1 MFGPGFLDLLVF
13 SPYIIHTYI
22 YIYYIIITIINSR
35 YCRWSWHVVIWSFHL
50 GVSVIFQ
57 VPVLQAQ
64 AEIKEATAFLNEDA
78 QSLVCKR

>member
-1 MFGPGFLDLLVF
+1 M
-13 SPYIIHTYI
+13 
-22 YIYYIIITIINSR
+22 
-35 YCRWSWHVVIWSFHL
+35 VIWSFHL